1 MTRVLKEVKTG
12 AAIGDYFFFIFI
24 DLDSVTFRV
33 IFLQSS

>member
-12 AAIGDYFFFIFI
+12 AAIGDFFIFI